1 MKNED
6 NKYLDSSSLDEQL
19 TEEERAMLFSD
30 EDIVFES
37 RKKEKVKEGKI
48 KNRKKEQTSEE
59 SAKNR
64 EKEQAKEE
72 SAKNRDE
79 EQTRE
84 EGAENRDEEQTK
96 EKKKNELENQE
107 ENEYIKNGRRPGRFQ
122 RQIRAENDKF
132 KSADKKVGKS
142 GKISTRKA
150 KKMSSKK
157 KKWLIV
163 GGIVALLI
171 VSTVVR
177 SAVKS
182 MMPAS
187 IEVSTAKI
195 GEIQK
200 SLDTSGTFKS
210 MKQKIYFSPV
220 SATVAK
226 CYVDV
231 GDVVKEGAK
240 LVDFDLSELQTKQ
253 TEANL
258 QKDSNYYS
266 YSDALEKS
274 KKAEQDLT
282 NAEDEITRLKNQI
295 STQKNNINNIQNYI
309 AELNRNQGLQ
319 VGSSETSTST
329 SRTQTSSNVE
339 SMLSSA
345 QRDLERAQ
353 SDLADLQSDLSK
365 AESEREQAKSSIL
378 TEDEKKKLEVE
389 KYSAE
394 ISAQVAGETATKGS
408 TGITS
413 EFEGIVTDVKAPTGS
428 MATQGGELMTIESN
442 QEIILEV
449 ELSKYD
455 LEIMEEG
462 ENAKITLG
470 DYTYD
475 GIVSKISRAVVKNE
489 QGKSSIIA
497 EIKVLNPD
505 DNIYLGIEGK
515 VTIEGKKYT
524 NILVIPTESINVSKD
539 DSFCYVIKDSK
550 VERRDIETGAT
561 NGQKTQVVEGLKQGE
576 QVVLNPETVVE
587 DGKRVIAVEKNIEE
601 AE

>member
-6 NKYLDSSSLDEQL
+6 NKNLDSSSLDEQL
-19 TEEERAMLFSD
+19 TEEERTMLFSD
-30 EDIVFES
+30 EDMMS
-37 RKKEKVKEGKI
+37 NNK
-48 KNRKKEQTSEE
+48 
-59 SAKNR
+59 
-64 EKEQAKEE
+64 EKEQI
-72 SAKNRDE
+72 
-79 EQTRE
+79 
-84 EGAENRDEEQTK
+84 K
-96 EKKKNELENQE
+96 EKKVKNKEKKQEKEKKDKELENQE
-107 ENEYIKNGRRPGRFQ
+107 ENEYVKNGRRTGRFQ
-122 RQIRAENDKF
+122 RQRMGENDN
-132 KSADKKVGKS
+132 SKS
-142 GKISTRKA
+142 GIDRKMKKTREISPGKTRK
-150 KKMSSKK
+150 KNPKR
-157 KKWLIV
+157 KKWLLV
-163 GGIVALLI
+163 GGIVAI
-171 VSTVVR
+171 FIISTVVR
-177 SAVKS
+177 SAIKS
-182 MMPAS
+182 MMPTS

-266 YSDALEKS
+266 YLDALEKS
-274 KKAEQDLT
+274 RKAEQDLS

-309 AELNRNQGLQ
+309 AELNRNQGVQ
-319 VGSSETSTST
+319 EGSSKTSK
-329 SRTQTSSNVE
+329 TQTNSNVE

-345 QRDLERAQ
+345 QRDLEKAQ
-353 SDLADLQSDLSK
+353 TDLSDLQSDLAK
-365 AESEREQAKSSIL
+365 RESEKEQAKSSIL

-394 ISAQVAGETATKGS
+394 ISAEVAGQTATKGS

-413 EFEGIVTDVKAPTGS
+413 EFEGIVTDVKTPTGS

-455 LEIMEEG
+455 LEIVEEG

-475 GIVSKISRAVVKNE
+475 GIVSRISRAVVKNE
-489 QGKSSIIA
+489 QGKSSIMA

-515 VTIEGKKYT
+515 VTIEGKKYS
-524 NILVIPTESINVSKD
+524 NILVIPTESINVSKN

-576 QVVLNPETVVE
+576 QVVLNPDTVVE
-587 DGKRVIAVEKNIEE
+587 NGKRVIAVEKSTQEGQE
-601 AE
+601 

>member
-6 NKYLDSSSLDEQL
+6 NKNLDSSSLDEQL
-19 TEEERAMLFSD
+19 TEEERTMLFSD
-30 EDIVFES
+30 EDMMS
-37 RKKEKVKEGKI
+37 
-48 KNRKKEQTSEE
+48 KN
-59 SAKNR
+59 
-64 EKEQAKEE
+64 
-72 SAKNRDE
+72 
-79 EQTRE
+79 
-84 EGAENRDEEQTK
+84 K
-96 EKKKNELENQE
+96 EKKQEKEKKDKELENQE
-107 ENEYIKNGRRPGRFQ
+107 ENEYVKNGRRTGRFQ
-122 RQIRAENDKF
+122 RQRMGENDN
-132 KSADKKVGKS
+132 SKS
-142 GKISTRKA
+142 GIDRKMKKTREISPGKTRK
-150 KKMSSKK
+150 KNPKR
-157 KKWLIV
+157 KKWLLV
-163 GGIVALLI
+163 GGIVAI
-171 VSTVVR
+171 FIISTVVR
-177 SAVKS
+177 SAIKS
-182 MMPAS
+182 MMPTS

-266 YSDALEKS
+266 YLDALEKS
-274 KKAEQDLT
+274 RKAEQDLS

-309 AELNRNQGLQ
+309 AELNRNQGVQ
-319 VGSSETSTST
+319 EGSSKTSK
-329 SRTQTSSNVE
+329 TQTNSNVE

-345 QRDLERAQ
+345 QRDLEKAQ
-353 SDLADLQSDLSK
+353 TDLSDLQSDLAK
-365 AESEREQAKSSIL
+365 RESEKEQAKSSIL

-394 ISAQVAGETATKGS
+394 ISAEVAGQTATKGS

-413 EFEGIVTDVKAPTGS
+413 EFEGIVTEVKTPTGS

-455 LEIMEEG
+455 LEIVEEG

-475 GIVSKISRAVVKNE
+475 GIVSRISRAVVKNE
-489 QGKSSIIA
+489 QGKSSIMA

-515 VTIEGKKYT
+515 VTIEGKKYS
-524 NILVIPTESINVSKD
+524 NILVIPTESINVSKN

-576 QVVLNPETVVE
+576 QVVLNPDTVVE
-587 DGKRVIAVEKNIEE
+587 NGKRVIAVEKSTQEGQE
-601 AE
+601 

>member
-6 NKYLDSSSLDEQL
+6 NKNLDSSSLDEQL
-19 TEEERAMLFSD
+19 TDQERAMLFSD
-30 EDIVFES
+30 EDIIFES
-37 RKKEKVKEGKI
+37 GKKEKIKEGKI
-48 KNRKKEQTSEE
+48 KNRKKEQAREE
-59 SAKNR
+59 GAKNR
-64 EKEQAKEE
+64 EKEQA
-72 SAKNRDE
+72 
-79 EQTRE
+79 RE
-84 EGAENRDEEQTK
+84 EGVENRDEEQTK
-96 EKKKNELENQE
+96 EKKENKLENQE
-107 ENEYIKNGRRPGRFQ
+107 ENEYMKNGRRPGRFQ
-122 RQIRAENDKF
+122 RQVRAENDKF
-132 KSADKKVGKS
+132 KSADKKARKS
-142 GKISTRKA
+142 GKISARKA
-150 KKMSSKK
+150 KKMNSKR

-171 VSTVVR
+171 VSTVAR

-319 VGSSETSTST
+319 VGSSETSTS
-329 SRTQTSSNVE
+329 RTQTSSNTE
-339 SMLSSA
+339 TMLSSA

-365 AESEREQAKSSIL
+365 RESEREQAKSSIL

-455 LEIMEEG
+455 LEIVEEG

-550 VERRDIETGAT
+550 VEKRDIETGAT

-587 DGKRVIAVEKNIEE
+587 DGKRVIAVEKNSEE
-601 AE
+601 ETE

>member
-6 NKYLDSSSLDEQL
+6 NKNLDSSSLDEQL
-19 TEEERAMLFSD
+19 TEEERTMLFSD
-30 EDIVFES
+30 EDMMS
-37 RKKEKVKEGKI
+37 NNK
-48 KNRKKEQTSEE
+48 
-59 SAKNR
+59 
-64 EKEQAKEE
+64 EKEQI
-72 SAKNRDE
+72 
-79 EQTRE
+79 
-84 EGAENRDEEQTK
+84 K
-96 EKKKNELENQE
+96 EKKVKNKEKKQEKEKKDKELENQE
-107 ENEYIKNGRRPGRFQ
+107 ENEYVKNGRRTGRFQ
-122 RQIRAENDKF
+122 RQRMGENDN
-132 KSADKKVGKS
+132 SKS
-142 GKISTRKA
+142 GIDRKMKKTREISPGKTRK
-150 KKMSSKK
+150 KNPKR
-157 KKWLIV
+157 KKWLLV
-163 GGIVALLI
+163 GGIVAI
-171 VSTVVR
+171 FIISTVVR
-177 SAVKS
+177 SAIKS
-182 MMPAS
+182 MMPTS

-266 YSDALEKS
+266 YLDALEKS
-274 KKAEQDLT
+274 RKAEQDLS

-309 AELNRNQGLQ
+309 AELNRNQGVQ
-319 VGSSETSTST
+319 EGSSKTSK
-329 SRTQTSSNVE
+329 TQTNSNVE

-345 QRDLERAQ
+345 QRDLEKAQ
-353 SDLADLQSDLSK
+353 TDLSDLQSDLAK
-365 AESEREQAKSSIL
+365 RESEKEQAKSSIL

-394 ISAQVAGETATKGS
+394 ISAEVAGQTATKGS

-413 EFEGIVTDVKAPTGS
+413 EFEGIVTEVKTPTGS

-455 LEIMEEG
+455 LEIVEEG

-475 GIVSKISRAVVKNE
+475 GIVSRISRAVVKNE
-489 QGKSSIIA
+489 QGKSSIMA

-515 VTIEGKKYT
+515 VTIEGKKYS
-524 NILVIPTESINVSKD
+524 NILVIPTESINVSKN

-576 QVVLNPETVVE
+576 QVVLNPDTVVE
-587 DGKRVIAVEKNIEE
+587 NGKRVIAVEKSTQEGQE
-601 AE
+601 